1 MVRTWIPLSDGL
13 PAIGVSGIVIHPTDP
28 DIIWILTGDG
38 DAGDTKSIGVLKST
52 NGGVTWYTTGLSWD
66 VTEGVRGYKLIM
78 DPSNYNELWAVTDDG
93 LYKTTNGGTTW
104 AQMYAGSFRDLE
116 FRPYNSNTM
125 YLCTSSSF
133 YRSIDGGNGW
143 SLITSGLPTGENR
156 ICIGVTPGNTSYV
169 YLLCGPDT
177 GVGTYKGV
185 YRSTNSGLNF
195 TTQSTTP
202 NILGYSSTGMDD
214 ASQSHYDLAIAVHRS
229 SYWYVMSGGINTWR
243 SSNYG
248 VSWSLMSMWDT
259 PAGDYTH
266 ADIHALE
273 INPLNNRL
281 YCGSDGGIFY
291 SDNFGGDWVDIS
303 SDLEPTQWYR
313 IAGTPGN
320 ANLIIGGT
328 QDEGSNKFTGSA
340 TITHMY
346 GADGMDCMIDYNNNS
361 IMYFSTQDGGLRKST
376 NGGNTS
382 SYIAPTYGDW
392 VTPYMMHPTNPL
404 IIYGGFYNG
413 VWKST
418 DGGSNWTNTGGV
430 TWAAELVHGVNNTNI
445 IYATG
450 GTYVVRSANGGS
462 SWTTI
467 SGGLPGYS
475 ITGIEI
481 DHQDANQVW
490 VTLAGYGAGQKVY
503 KTSNASA
510 ATVVWSNISGT
521 LPNTVVNCIETD
533 NNGPDDAIYIGTDI
547 GVFYRDATL
556 GDWVPFS
563 NWLPTVLV
571 FDLVIH
577 ESQNYITAGTYG
589 RGLWR
594 SSTYT
599 DCSTSWNLCCN
610 GNPGYAYYQAS
621 DSITSTR
628 VFNEGVGQE
637 AIYKAANR
645 VILRDGFNVTGGSKF
660 KALLGPCGGGVP
672 ESEGAQGPVIGTY
685 AGPMPELLNEE

>member
-1 MVRTWIPLSDGL
+1 MS
-13 PAIGVSGIVIHPTDP
+13 
-28 DIIWILTGDG
+28 
-38 DAGDTKSIGVLKST
+38 
-52 NGGVTWYTTGLSWD
+52 
-66 VTEGVRGYKLIM
+66 
-78 DPSNYNELWAVTDDG
+78 
-93 LYKTTNGGTTW
+93 
-104 AQMYAGSFRDLE
+104 
-116 FRPYNSNTM
+116 
-125 YLCTSSSF
+125 
-133 YRSIDGGNGW
+133 
-143 SLITSGLPTGENR
+143 
-156 ICIGVTPGNTSYV
+156 
-169 YLLCGPDT
+169 
-177 GVGTYKGV
+177 
-185 YRSTNSGLNF
+185 F

-202 NILGYSSTGMDD
+202 NILGYSSTGKDD
-214 ASQSHYDLAIAVHRS
+214 ASQSHYDLAIAVHRT

-243 SSNYG
+243 SANYG
-248 VSWSLMSMWDT
+248 VSWTLTSMWNT
-259 PAGDYTH
+259 PAGAYTH

-291 SDNFGGDWVDIS
+291 STDFGSNWIDIS
-303 SDLEPTQWYR
+303 SGLQPTQWYR
-313 IAGTPGN
+313 IAGTPGTSS
-320 ANLIIGGT
+320 LIIGGT
-328 QDEGSNKFTGSA
+328 QDEGSNKYTGSA
-340 TITHMY
+340 TITHIY
-346 GADGMDCMIDYNNNS
+346 GADGMDCMIDYNNNN
-361 IMYFSTQDGGLRKST
+361 IMYFSTQSGGLRKST
-376 NGGNTS
+376 DGGNTS

-430 TWAAELVHGVNNTNI
+430 TWAAELVHGVSNTNI

-503 KTSNASA
+503 KTANASA
-510 ATVVWSNISGT
+510 STVVWTNISGT

-571 FDLVIH
+571 FDLEIH
-577 ESQNYITAGTYG
+577 EAQNLITAGTYG

-645 VILRDGFNVTGGSKF
+645 VILIVFPP
-660 KALLGPCGGGVP
+660 LL
-672 ESEGAQGPVIGTY
+672 
-685 AGPMPELLNEE
+685 